1 MMPLWIF
8 SLGKLVFHEA
18 NIEIPY
24 ANICAYGLC
33 LVVPLGIG
41 ILISRFLDLSKKRF
55 LELKCIF
62 FIGISLGS
70 LRSSYES

>member
-1 MMPLWIF
+1 MTTVSTFAAFFMMPLWIF

-18 NIEIPY
+18 NVVIPY

-41 ILISRFLDLSKKRF
+41 ISIAR
-55 LELKCIF
+55 
-62 FIGISLGS
+62 
-70 LRSSYES
+70 